1 MTTDMNK
8 ISHSELIDKLVE
20 NRLTM
25 HFIVFAEV
33 GIGSRWLQGS
43 NLPVPDVMTLRY
55 SYTRPDVTIYD
66 IKNSKQ
72 DFSQDVN
79 KAKYKRYLTF
89 CDRFYFA
96 TSIGLLRK
104 NEVPEDAGLI
114 VYSSGK
120 NTWSVVKASPRY
132 KAKLDQIEWQSL
144 MMAKYATER
153 RARRLKERI
162 VWKEN
167 LSVADK
173 VKNLS
178 HEVALKIREVE
189 GVDEKIKDIK
199 KLVAEGLGIDPE
211 ELYKRSE
218 WDLRNC
224 IRKVIK
230 QLTVPREKELS
241 AKIMSASAEIL
252 CGDVSYVYSRKNF
265 IDWLQ
270 ELTTLLK
277 AQKE

>member
-1 MTTDMNK
+1 MT
-8 ISHSELIDKLVE
+8 IYHSELIDKLVE
-20 NRLTM
+20 NRLAM

-33 GIGSRWLQGS
+33 GIGSRWLQR
-43 NLPVPDVMTLRY
+43 NRLPVPDVMTLRY
-55 SYTRPDVTIYD
+55 SYTKPDVTIYD
-66 IKNSKQ
+66 TKTSRQ
-72 DFSQDVN
+72 DFLQDVN

-96 TSIGLLRK
+96 VSSGLLRK
-104 NEVPEDAGLI
+104 NEIPEDAGLI
-114 VYSSGK
+114 VYNPKK
-120 NTWSVVKASPRY
+120 NSWSVIKASPRHVVE
-132 KAKLDQIEWQSL
+132 LNRIDWQSL

-173 VKNLS
+173 VKSLS
-178 HEVALKIREVE
+178 YEVRLKIREVE
-189 GVDEKIKDIK
+189 GVDQKIKDIK
-199 KLVAEGLGIDPE
+199 KLVAESLGIDPE

-230 QLTVPREKELS
+230 HLTVPKEKEL
-241 AKIMSASAEIL
+241 AAHIISASAEIL

-277 AQKE
+277 AQKEE